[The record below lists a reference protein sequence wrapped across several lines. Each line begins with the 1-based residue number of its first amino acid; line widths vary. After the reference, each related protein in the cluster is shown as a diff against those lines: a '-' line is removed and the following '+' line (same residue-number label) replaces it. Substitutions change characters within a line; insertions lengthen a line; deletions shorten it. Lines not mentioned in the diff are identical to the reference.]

1 MTLPKFTPDGI
12 QVQTFQEIYDELA
25 AGYRAIYGED
35 INLDPDSPDGQ
46 RVAIEAQLVLD
57 AQSFGALEYNQ
68 RDPDFAL
75 GQSLN
80 SILKLAG
87 ISRRPATRSQ
97 VDVVVTTDRPLTLP
111 LDFAVEDDLG
121 QAWTTLSSIAII
133 AGETT
138 VTLFA
143 ETFGAV
149 EADPATI
156 VNPVTVVIGV
166 LSVTNPTAATVGIDE
181 ETDQELRVRRNR
193 SLETPQS
200 SSTGRM
206 FTALANL
213 PNVTDVAVYENDVA
227 PKFAFGFDENPN
239 SRGFDD
245 KFSPLPDT
253 IDSDGI
259 PANSLWIVVEG
270 GSASDIV
277 ETMVKNKTGGKGLV
291 GSVTGTFNESVLRP
305 DGTTFT
311 IVHSMTFD
319 RPVFVPVLVRLTATR
334 KDAADPVDEALIA
347 QEIAKRVFV
356 IGENLL
362 ANDLYQMSFNAGDN
376 FIPTAL
382 EVSIN
387 AGASWTDGRAISAL
401 NEKFTLDAV
410 DVAVTEIIP

>member
-1 MTLPKFTPDGI
+1 MTLPRFTPDGI

-35 INLDPDSPDGQ
+35 INLDADSPDGQ

-80 SILKLAG
+80 SIIKLAG
-87 ISRRPATRSQ
+87 ISRRLATRSQ

-111 LDFAVEDDLG
+111 PDYAVEDNLG
-121 QAWTTLSSIAII
+121 QAWTTLNAIAVP
-133 AGETT
+133 AGVTT

-143 ETFGAV
+143 ENFGAV
-149 EADPATI
+149 EADPATV

-166 LSVTNPTAATVGIDE
+166 LSVTNTLSAVVGIDE

-206 FTALANL
+206 FTALASL
-213 PNVTDVAVYENDVA
+213 TNVTDVAVYENDTDVTDA
-227 PKFAFGFDENPN
+227 
-239 SRGFDD
+239 
-245 KFSPLPDT
+245 
-253 IDSDGI
+253 DGI
-259 PANSLWIVVEG
+259 PAHSLWVVVEG
-270 GSASDIV
+270 GAVADIV
-277 ETMVKNKTGGKGLV
+277 ESMTKNKTGGKGIV
-291 GSVTGTFNESVLRP
+291 GAVTGTFNESVLRP
-305 DGTTFT
+305 DGATFV
-311 IVHSMTFD
+311 IVHDMTFD
-319 RPVFVPVLVRLTATR
+319 RPVLVPVLVRLTATR

-362 ANDLYQMSFNAGDN
+362 ANDLYRLVFNAGDN
-376 FIPTAL
+376 FIPTVL
-382 EVSIN
+382 EVSID
-387 AGASWTDGRAISAL
+387 AGVSWTDGRVLSAP
-401 NEKFTLDAV
+401 NEKFTLDAA
-410 DVAVTEIIP
+410 DVTVTEII

>member
-1 MTLPKFTPDGI
+1 MTAPRFTPDGI

-25 AGYRAIYGED
+25 AGYRSIYGED

-80 SILKLAG
+80 SIIKLAG

-111 LDFAVEDDLG
+111 PDYAVEDDLG
-121 QAWTTLSSIAII
+121 QAWTTLNAIDI
-133 AGETT
+133 PPGETT

-143 ETFGAV
+143 ENFGAV
-149 EADPATI
+149 EADPATV

-166 LSVTNPTAATVGIDE
+166 LSVMNTLSAVVGIDE

-206 FTALANL
+206 FTALASL
-213 PNVTDVAVYENDVA
+213 TNVTDVAVYENDTDV
-227 PKFAFGFDENPN
+227 
-239 SRGFDD
+239 
-245 KFSPLPDT
+245 T
-253 IDSDGI
+253 DSDGI
-259 PANSLWIVVEG
+259 PAHSLWVVVEG
-270 GSASDIV
+270 GAVSDIV
-277 ETMVKNKTGGKGLV
+277 ETMVKNKTGGKGV
-291 GSVTGTFNESVLRP
+291 FGAVTGTFNESVLRP
-305 DGTTFT
+305 DGSTFV
-311 IVHSMTFD
+311 IVHDMTFD

-362 ANDLYQMSFNAGDN
+362 ANDLYRLVFNAGDN
-376 FIPTAL
+376 FIPTVL
-382 EVSIN
+382 EVSID
-387 AGASWTDGRAISAL
+387 AGVSWTDGSVLSAP
-401 NEKFTLDAV
+401 NEKFTLDAA
-410 DVAVTEIIP
+410 DVTVTEVIP

>member
-1 MTLPKFTPDGI
+1 MTAPRFTPDGI

-25 AGYRAIYGED
+25 AGYRSIYGED

-80 SILKLAG
+80 SIIKLSG

-97 VDVVVTTDRPLTLP
+97 VDVVVTTNRPLTLP
-111 LDFAVEDDLG
+111 TDYAVEDDLG
-121 QAWTTLSSIAII
+121 QAWTTLNAIDI
-133 AGETT
+133 PPGETT

-143 ETFGAV
+143 ENFGAV
-149 EADPATI
+149 EADPATV

-166 LSVTNPTAATVGIDE
+166 LSVTNTLSAVVGIDE

-213 PNVTDVAVYENDVA
+213 PNVTDVAVYENDT
-227 PKFAFGFDENPN
+227 
-239 SRGFDD
+239 
-245 KFSPLPDT
+245 DT
-253 IDSDGI
+253 TDSDGI
-259 PANSLWIVVEG
+259 PAHSLWVVVEG
-270 GSASDIV
+270 GAVADII
-277 ETMVKNKTGGKGLV
+277 ETMTKNKTGGKGMV
-291 GSVTGTFNESVLRP
+291 GSVTGTFSDPVARP
-305 DGTTFT
+305 NGTTFT

-319 RPVFVPVLVRLTATR
+319 RPVDVPVLVRLDATR
-334 KDAADPVDEALIA
+334 KDAANPVDEALISQA
-347 QEIAKRVFV
+347 IAARTFN

-362 ANDLYQMSFNAGDN
+362 AGDLYRLAFNAGES
-376 FIPTAL
+376 FIPTNL
-382 EVSIN
+382 EISRDS
-387 AGASWTDGRAISAL
+387 GATYTDGRILSDL
-401 NEKFTLDAV
+401 NEKFSIAAG
-410 DVAVTEIIP
+410 DVAVTEII

>member
-1 MTLPKFTPDGI
+1 MTAPQFTPEGI

-46 RVAIEAQLVLD
+46 RVAIETQLVLD

-80 SILKLAG
+80 SIIKLAG
-87 ISRRPATRSQ
+87 ISRRPDTRSQ

-111 LDFAVEDDLG
+111 PDYAVEDDLG
-121 QAWTTLSSIAII
+121 QAWTTLNAIDI
-133 AGETT
+133 PPGETT

-143 ETFGAV
+143 ENFGAV
-149 EADPATI
+149 EADPATV

-181 ETDQELRVRRNR
+181 EADQDLRVRRNR

-206 FTALANL
+206 FTALASL
-213 PNVTDVAVYENDVA
+213 PNVTDVAVYENDT
-227 PKFAFGFDENPN
+227 
-239 SRGFDD
+239 
-245 KFSPLPDT
+245 DT
-253 IDSDGI
+253 TDSDGI
-259 PANSLWIVVEG
+259 PAHSLWVVVEG
-270 GSASDIV
+270 GAVADII
-277 ETMVKNKTGGKGLV
+277 ETMTKNKTGGKGMV
-291 GSVTGTFNESVLRP
+291 GAVTGTFIEDFKRP
-305 DGTTFT
+305 NGTTFT

-319 RPVFVPVLVRLTATR
+319 RPVDVPVLVRLDATR
-334 KDAADPVDEALIA
+334 KDAANPVDEALISQA
-347 QEIAKRVFV
+347 VAARTFN

-362 ANDLYQMSFNAGDN
+362 AGDLYRLAFNAGEN
-376 FIPTAL
+376 FIPTNL
-382 EVSIN
+382 EISQDG
-387 AGASWTDGRAISAL
+387 GATYTDGRILSDL
-401 NEKFTLDAV
+401 NEKFSIAAG
-410 DVAVTEIIP
+410 DVAVTEII

>member
-80 SILKLAG
+80 SIIKLSG
-87 ISRRPATRSQ
+87 ITRRPATRSQ
-97 VDVVVTTDRPLTLP
+97 VDVSIVTDRPLTLP
-111 LDFAVEDDLG
+111 EDYAVEDDLG
-121 QAWTTLSSIAII
+121 QAWTTLNAIDII

-143 ETFGAV
+143 EDFGAV
-149 EADPATI
+149 EANPTTV

-166 LSVTNPTAATVGIDE
+166 LSVTNPLAAVVGIDE
-181 ETDQELRVRRNR
+181 ETDQELRIRRNR

-213 PNVTDVAVYENDVA
+213 PNVTDVAVYENDT
-227 PKFAFGFDENPN
+227 
-239 SRGFDD
+239 DD
-245 KFSPLPDT
+245 TDA
-253 IDSDGI
+253 DGI
-259 PANSLWIVVEG
+259 PAHSLWVVVEG
-270 GSASDIV
+270 GAVADIV
-277 ETMVKNKTGGKGLV
+277 ETMVKNKTGGKGMV
-291 GSVTGTFNESVLRP
+291 GAVTGTFNESVLRP
-305 DGTTFT
+305 DGSTFT

-319 RPVFVPVLVRLTATR
+319 RPVDVPVLVRLDATF
-334 KDAADPVDEALIA
+334 VDENLPIDDESIR
-347 QEIAKRVFV
+347 QEIATKKFN
-356 IGENLL
+356 IGINLKTNALYGLAFNSGENFFPTNLEISRDDGTTWTGGIIL
-362 ANDLYQMSFNAGDN
+362 A
-376 FIPTAL
+376 
-382 EVSIN
+382 
-387 AGASWTDGRAISAL
+387 AL
-401 NEKFTLDAV
+401 NEKFSIDSD
-410 DVAVTEIIP
+410 DVAVTEVVPS